1 VGHFWPDFRGW
12 LGQVTDTRVQERIV
26 YDRAFLTWMG
36 LLVFVLKL
44 GSRRQVR
51 FELDSPQALANLNR
65 LSGQEQ
71 ATLAHSDT
79 LEHFLGH
86 VPPAAYHRLRR
97 QMIQR
102 LLRMKVLDDERLFGH
117 VLLVIDGT
125 GQLTFRTR
133 HCPHCLE
140 QTHGEQTRY
149 YHPVLEAKLVTPS
162 GLALSVGSE
171 FIENTAPQASK
182 QDCELKAF
190 RRLAAQ
196 LAADFP
202 QLRLGLLLDGLYAN
216 GTVLTICEQ
225 HDWKYIITFKEGS
238 LPAVWHEYQTLREL
252 CPHNRLVRPA
262 TPDPCARAGQRPPQT
277 FAWVEN
283 LEYQD
288 DQHRPHR
295 FHAFEC
301 REPTDPAT
309 RGAGHTTRLFA
320 WLTNFTLRAEN
331 VARLAN
337 HGGRLRWK
345 IENEGFNL
353 QKNGGFALE
362 HAYSTQPQPIKNWYL
377 LLQMAHLIVQLFE
390 RGNLLGQAPARL
402 FGSLRSLARRL
413 AESLRHQLIS
423 AESLDPSRCGAMQI
437 RLNSS

>member
-1 VGHFWPDFRGW
+1 VLGQTVGHFFPAFRG
-12 LGQVTDTRVQERIV
+12 
-26 YDRAFLTWMG
+26 WMG
-36 LLVFVLKL
+36 LLVFLLKL

-65 LSGQEQ
+65 LCGQDHPG
-71 ATLAHSDT
+71 LAHSDT

-102 LLRMKVLDDERLFGH
+102 LLRMKVLDDDRLFGH
-117 VLLVIDGT
+117 ALIVIDGT
-125 GQLTFRTR
+125 GQLTFRQR

-140 QTHGEQTRY
+140 QTRGGQTRY
-149 YHPVLEAKLVTPS
+149 SHPVLEAKLVTPA

-171 FIENTAPQASK
+171 FLENRDPQASK

-196 LAADFP
+196 LARDFP
-202 QLRLGLLLDGLYAN
+202 QLRICLGLDGLYAN

-225 HDWKYIITFKEGS
+225 HDWKYLISFKEGS
-238 LPAVWHEYQTLREL
+238 LPAVWQEYQTLRDL
-252 CPHNRLVRPA
+252 CPQNRLVR
-262 TPDPCARAGQRPPQT
+262 QPPKGPRQT

-283 LEYQD
+283 LQYQD
-288 DQHRPHR
+288 DQQRSHR
-295 FHAFEC
+295 FHALEC
-301 REPTDPAT
+301 REQH
-309 RGAGHTTRLFA
+309 GATTRRFA

-331 VARLAN
+331 VAPLAN
-337 HGGRLRWK
+337 RGGRLRWK

-362 HAYSTQPQPIKNWYL
+362 HAYSTRPGPIQNWYL
-377 LLQMAHLIVQLFE
+377 LLQIAHLILQLLE

-402 FGSLRSLARRL
+402 FGSLRTLAKRL
-413 AESLRHQLIS
+413 AESLRQQRIP
-423 AESLDPSRCGAMQI
+423 AESLDPARCGGMQI

>member
-26 YDRAFLTWMG
+26 YARQFLTWMG
-36 LLVFVLKL
+36 LLVFLLKL
-44 GSRRQVR
+44 GARRQVR
-51 FELDSPQALANLNR
+51 FELNSPQALANLNR
-65 LSGQEQ
+65 LSGQDHP
-71 ATLAHSDT
+71 TLAHSDT

-97 QMIQR
+97 QMIHR
-102 LLRMKVLDDERLFGH
+102 LLRRKVLDNERLLGH
-117 VLLVIDGT
+117 VLIVIDGT
-125 GQLTFRTR
+125 GQLKFRQR

-140 QTHGEQTRY
+140 QTHAGQTY
-149 YHPVLEAKLVTPS
+149 YFHSVLEAKLVTSS

-171 FIENTAPQASK
+171 FIANTDPHASK

-196 LAADFP
+196 LAQDFP
-202 QLRLGLLLDGLYAN
+202 QLRLCLLLDGLYAN
-216 GTVLTICEQ
+216 GTALSLCEQ
-225 HDWKYIITFKEGS
+225 HHWKYIISFKEGS
-238 LPAVWHEYQTLREL
+238 LPAVWGEYQTLREL
-252 CPHNRLVRPA
+252 SPQNRLVRRPA
-262 TPDPCARAGQRPPQT
+262 EDLSQT
-277 FAWVEN
+277 FAWVSD

-288 DQHRPHR
+288 DQQRPHR

-301 REPTDPAT
+301 REQ
-309 RGAGHTTRLFA
+309 RGDTTRFFA

-331 VARLAN
+331 VALLAN
-337 HGGRLRWK
+337 RGGRLRWK

-362 HAYSTQPQPIKNWYL
+362 HAYSTRPEPLKNWYL
-377 LLQMAHLIVQLFE
+377 LLQIAHLILQLLE

-413 AESLRHQLIS
+413 AESLRHQLIP
-423 AESLDPSRCGAMQI
+423 AEALDPARCGAMQI

>member
-12 LGQVTDTRVQERIV
+12 LGLVTDTRVQERIV
-26 YDRAFLTWMG
+26 YARQFLTWMG
-36 LLVFVLKL
+36 LLVFLLKL
-44 GSRRQVR
+44 GARRQVR
-51 FELDSPQALANLNR
+51 FELNSPEALANLNR
-65 LSGQEQ
+65 LSGHDHP
-71 ATLAHSDT
+71 TLAHSDT

-97 QMIQR
+97 QMIHR

-117 VLLVIDGT
+117 VLIVIDGT
-125 GQLTFRTR
+125 GQFTFRTR

-140 QTHGEQTRY
+140 QTHDGQTRY
-149 YHPVLEAKLVTPS
+149 FHSVLEAKLVTPS

-171 FIENTAPQASK
+171 FIENTDPHASK

-190 RRLAAQ
+190 GRLAAQ
-196 LAADFP
+196 LAQDFP
-202 QLRLGLLLDGLYAN
+202 QLRLCLLLDALYAN
-216 GTVLTICEQ
+216 GTVLALCEQ
-225 HDWKYIITFKEGS
+225 HHWKYIISFKEGS
-238 LPAVWHEYQTLREL
+238 LPAVWQEYETLREL
-252 CPHNRLVRPA
+252 CPQNRLVRQAPQERG
-262 TPDPCARAGQRPPQT
+262 ARAGPPSQQT

-301 REPTDPAT
+301 REHHGDST
-309 RGAGHTTRLFA
+309 RRFA

-331 VARLAN
+331 VALLAN
-337 HGGRLRWK
+337 RGGRLRWK

-362 HAYSTQPQPIKNWYL
+362 HAYSTRPGPIKNWYL
-377 LLQMAHLIVQLFE
+377 LLQIAHLILQLLE

-413 AESLRHQLIS
+413 AESLRQQLIP
-423 AESLDPSRCGAMQI
+423 AEALDPARCGAMQI